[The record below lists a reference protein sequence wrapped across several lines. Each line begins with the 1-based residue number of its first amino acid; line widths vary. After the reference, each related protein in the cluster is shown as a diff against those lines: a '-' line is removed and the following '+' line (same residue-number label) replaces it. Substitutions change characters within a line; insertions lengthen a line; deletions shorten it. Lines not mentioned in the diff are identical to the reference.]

1 MPSHVQP
8 TGRVPDRSWQ
18 RQIAYR
24 WEPARVRSSLS
35 SLDGVSLVDQV
46 RLTPFRLR
54 FRVDTPGAPSQA
66 EIRRHLRRE
75 GLHVTATLDH
85 GKDLDITP
93 VRASPGHAIR
103 FLSHKWNLAPRRI
116 LVAGDSGNDIDMLAG
131 ETLGV
136 VVGNHT
142 PELEELRGRP
152 RVYFAGASHAWGVL
166 EGIRHYSFFDS
177 IRIPDE
183 ETD

>member
-1 MPSHVQP
+1 M
-8 TGRVPDRSWQ
+8 
-18 RQIAYR
+18 
-24 WEPARVRSSLS
+24 
-35 SLDGVSLVDQV
+35 
-46 RLTPFRLR
+46 
-54 FRVDTPGAPSQA
+54 
-66 EIRRHLRRE
+66 
-75 GLHVTATLDH
+75 
-85 GKDLDITP
+85 
-93 VRASPGHAIR
+93 
-103 FLSHKWNLAPRRI
+103 
-116 LVAGDSGNDIDMLAG
+116 AGDSGNDIDMLAG

-152 RVYFAGASHAWGVL
+152 RVYFAAESHAWGVL